1 LKIETK
7 PDIESDSYWHQDMG
21 NVPALEDD
29 SFSVHEVS
37 FGSRSV
43 VREILETVV
52 VTLLLFLA
60 VRLVVQNYM
69 VEGTS
74 MVPSLHDTQS
84 LLVNKA
90 AYFRADSELLSRL
103 NPFQDATAPQ
113 TGQTYVFGPPQRGD
127 IIVFHAPTEPRDFIK
142 RVIGLPGET
151 VEVRANEGVFING
164 QHLDEPYIQDVP
176 SYNWPDPGQPA
187 TVPVDE
193 IFVMGDNRN
202 ASDDSHIF
210 GPILISSVVGKAWF
224 CYWPFAE
231 IGALPHPTYTAP

>member
-1 LKIETK
+1 
-7 PDIESDSYWHQDMG
+7 
-21 NVPALEDD
+21 
-29 SFSVHEVS
+29 
-37 FGSRSV
+37 
-43 VREILETVV
+43 
-52 VTLLLFLA
+52 
-60 VRLVVQNYM
+60 
-69 VEGTS
+69 
-74 MVPSLHDTQS
+74 
-84 LLVNKA
+84 
-90 AYFRADSELLSRL
+90 
-103 NPFQDATAPQ
+103 
-113 TGQTYVFGPPQRGD
+113 
-127 IIVFHAPTEPRDFIK
+127 
-142 RVIGLPGET
+142 

-187 TVPVDE
+187 TVPADE